1 MKKIYCNIFPVKR
14 FTSMVIWPFLF
25 VRKDRA
31 WAFNTI
37 GERHEGIHGRQ
48 QKEMLVVGAIIAVI
62 LAVAGFGWWSL
73 LALLIFFWWYCIEWL
88 VRLCIYRNKMTA
100 YKNIAFER
108 EAYDKQYDLIYLD
121 QRDAFA
127 WIRYIKK

>member
-1 MKKIYCNIFPVKR
+1 VKG
-14 FTSMVIWPFLF
+14 FTSMIIWPFIF
-25 VRKDRA
+25 IRNDRV

-48 QKEMLVVGAIIAVI
+48 QKEMLILGAIIAVI
-62 LAVAGFGWWSL
+62 LAVAGCGWWSL
-73 LALLIFFWWYCIEWL
+73 IALPLFFWWYCVEWL

-121 QRDAFA
+121 QRDVFA
-127 WIRYIKK
+127 WIRYIKQ